1 MNAFSGRIHILNK
14 QGMDKKGHYV
24 LYWMQQSQRAVNNHA
39 LEYAIQTAN
48 ECEKPLIAV
57 FILNP
62 HFPESNV
69 RHMQFMIEGLRETAS
84 MLNDRNIAFLVQTDS
99 TDTALT
105 QLASNAC
112 CIISDMGYLRYQ
124 RIWRKRISERAGK
137 FFILVEGD
145 VVVPVEIASDKEEYG
160 AYTIRRK
167 INAVR
172 HSFLQLPQQ
181 AAIKHS
187 IDIQVPSADLDNMDM
202 SIFDN
207 GVPVVPTK
215 GGYAQARKKLRKF
228 LDKDIH
234 QYANRGNNPAIDV
247 HSHLSPYIHFGQVSV
262 IEIALAVEQC
272 SASDDAKEAFLEQL
286 IVRRELAANFVYY
299 SKYYDSLKCL
309 PQWVQ
314 NTLNEHAKDKR
325 EYIYSLSQL
334 KQAETHDDIWNRA
347 QKDMVNNGTM
357 HNYLRMYWGKKII
370 EWTADYAEALNVMTY
385 LNNRYQLDGRDINSY
400 AGILWC
406 LGKHDR
412 AFKERPVLGKLRYMS
427 YQGVRRKMRVG

>member
-14 QGMDKKGHYV
+14 RSMDKNGHYV

-48 ECEKPLIAV
+48 EYGKPLIAV
-57 FILNP
+57 FIINP
-62 HFPESNV
+62 RFPESNI
-69 RHMQFMIEGLRETAS
+69 RHMQFMIEGLRDTAR
-84 MLNDRNIAFLVQTDS
+84 MLNERNITLIVKIDS

-105 QLASNAC
+105 ELASQSC
-112 CIISDMGYLRYQ
+112 CIVSDMGYLRYQ
-124 RIWRKRISERAGK
+124 RIWRKHISDKAGK

-145 VVVPVEIASDKEEYG
+145 TVVPVETASDKEEYG

-172 HSFLQLPQQ
+172 HSFLQLPRQ
-181 AAIKHS
+181 AAIKHR
-187 IDIQVPSADLDNMDM
+187 IDIQTPSADLNNMDM
-202 SIFDN
+202 SMFDN
-207 GVPVVPTK
+207 GISVVSTR
-215 GGYAQARKKLRKF
+215 GGYREAIKKLENF
-228 LDKDIH
+228 LDNDIH
-234 QYANRGNNPAIDV
+234 HYAKRGNYPAMDV
-247 HSHLSPYIHFGQVSV
+247 HSHLSPYIHFGQISV
-262 IEIALAVEQC
+262 IEIALAVNKC
-272 SASDDAKEAFLEQL
+272 SASYDVKEAFLEQL

-299 SKYYDSLKCL
+299 NKYYDSLRCL

-314 NTLNEHAKDKR
+314 NTLNKHAEDKR
-325 EYIYSLSQL
+325 EHKYSISRLE
-334 KQAETHDDIWNRA
+334 QADTHDDIWNKA
-347 QKDMVNNGTM
+347 QKHMSEKGTM

-370 EWTADYAEALNVMTY
+370 EWTDDYAEALKAMIY

-412 AFKERPVLGKLRYMS
+412 AFKEREVLGKLRYMS
-427 YQGVRRKMRVG
+427 YDGVKRKMRIQ